1 MECDNSVNPVGNRPR
16 LLVAEDNPSNY
27 KLVEV
32 LLRRDYDLLHAWNG
46 EEAVALFADCRP
58 DLVLMDINMPVM
70 DGYEALRG
78 VREISPDVPVIALT
92 AYAFET
98 DATACSRPVST
109 NVLPNLCG
117 RMNSVRGLRRCF
129 RDRKGNYDQE
139 PNEKKSDIS
148 SSVLRPVA
156 RIASGSSAA
165 GEGEYPDY
173 FLV

>member
-46 EEAVALFADCRP
+46 KEAVALFSDSRP
-58 DLVLMDINMPVM
+58 DLVLMDSNMPVM

-78 VREISPDVPVIALT
+78 VREIAPDVPVIALT

-98 DATACSRPVST
+98 DRQRMFQAGFNECLAIPLRADELRTRITALLSR
-109 NVLPNLCG
+109 
-117 RMNSVRGLRRCF
+117 
-129 RDRKGNYDQE
+129 
-139 PNEKKSDIS
+139 
-148 SSVLRPVA
+148 
-156 RIASGSSAA
+156 
-165 GEGEYPDY
+165 
-173 FLV
+173 